1 MFGRKTKEQ
10 KEIEH
15 KQKMQELEKKGLV
28 YYTKYLGGL
37 KRFPK
42 EQHAKIIIY
51 PDRVE
56 LQPMNV
62 RIPYTH
68 LKNIESIHGGKKI
81 DSDRVFA
88 TGVIGL
94 LWQKNR
100 LNTIL
105 EYTDDLGESQT
116 LVLDLL
122 ENVKYIQPRI
132 YDHMINS
139 KLSPND

>member
-1 MFGRKTKEQ
+1 
-10 KEIEH
+10 
-15 KQKMQELEKKGLV
+15 
-28 YYTKYLGGL
+28 
-37 KRFPK
+37 
-42 EQHAKIIIY
+42 
-51 PDRVE
+51 
-56 LQPMNV
+56 MNV

-116 LVLDLL
+116 IVLDLR

-139 KLSPND
+139 NRVL